1 MNSAQKRR
9 HNRGLRKLDH
19 EIMIDDRKHVDAE
32 RWCRSNL
39 GKRWEVIG
47 YQEGLW
53 ACFWAGRD
61 AHNLYRFCFAQE
73 ADAVLFALK
82 WS

>member
-9 HNRGLRKLDH
+9 HSRGLRKLDH
-19 EIMIDDRKHVDAE
+19 EIMIDDRKHVNAE

-39 GKRWEVIG
+39 GKRWQAIG

-61 AHNLYRFCFAQE
+61 AHNLYRFCFAE
-73 ADAVLFALK
+73 ETDAIVFALK

>member
-1 MNSAQKRR
+1 MNSAQTRKQR
-9 HNRGLRKLDH
+9 RGLTKLEH

-32 RWCRSNL
+32 RWCRSHL

-47 YQEGLW
+47 YREGLW

-73 ADAVLFALK
+73 SDALVFALK
-82 WS
+82 WL